1 MQTTPITFY
10 EQVFEKNQ
18 KALIISK
25 WLLEKSLQKIEEQEI
40 IITNLKHYSENENMF
55 MEDLRSQVVEN
66 ENKKQNYK
74 NEILSLQNKI
84 SKYDHET
91 KLRKSNLQTTF
102 VDMLQIKAKV
112 ERQI

>member
-1 MQTTPITFY
+1 
-10 EQVFEKNQ
+10 
-18 KALIISK
+18 
-25 WLLEKSLQKIEEQEI
+25 
-40 IITNLKHYSENENMF
+40 MF

-112 ERQI
+112 ERQIQSNVNEIKYSCPKCDILKNEESKLDIQTKINNSQIIFGDINDIIVDN